1 MPQVYQFSFSPSVS
15 VLLKSQVY
23 QIRSL
28 ALDCHRHNKPY
39 PFNNYSYWRTDRLIS
54 LIGCNNILNVVY
66 FDIMY
71 SGHKMKNISLF
82 LLHKVLI
89 TYLSYAWPISFMWM
103 TSPCVRRMINVTY
116 RAIMLVFGS
125 TRLFLSS
132 EASSTHFKYPAITSN
147 KVRKFTVTPLK
158 MNWNK
163 IFQELNGWQPCVC
176 FLVNGV
182 YHKRHNCAPRR
193 GNSLLLG

>member
-89 TYLSYAWPISFMWM
+89 TYLSYAWPISFMWL

-132 EASSTHFKYPAITSN
+132 EASSTHFKYPAIKSGN
-147 KVRKFTVTPLK
+147 LQLHHLKWIEIKFFKNL
-158 MNWNK
+158 MD
-163 IFQELNGWQPCVC
+163 
-176 FLVNGV
+176 
-182 YHKRHNCAPRR
+182 
-193 GNSLLLG
+193 GNPVFASLLMGSTIKGITVLPGEEILYF